1 MKTTNISIAKYNN
14 LSKVELPKDVV
25 NTEGKLLLIN
35 LNGREKVFKHL
46 HITNGPIFAN
56 KLYTIEMLN
65 EYKDLLPSEF
75 VLPDSLISV
84 KTNINGFTM
93 PYIRGLNLSTIL
105 SNPDIPNKE
114 KIGYLKKVGEVLEKL
129 NRIRKKT
136 SLDNVFVNDL
146 HADNI
151 LVDEN
156 KEIKFIDLDSCRI
169 SDNKPF
175 PSKYLSDGG
184 LISHV
189 SSHKYQKFNKKVKVN
204 DGYNYRRG
212 YGFYEANE
220 NTDLYCYVIMIL
232 NFLLGSNVNIMSVN
246 EFYDYIT
253 YLNYI
258 GVDSDLLSAFTRITD
273 NCNNIN
279 PMDELDTLNNVII
292 ARANKHVYNYIKN
305 KK

>member
-65 EYKDLLPSEF
+65 EYEDLLPSEF

-129 NRIRKKT
+129 NHIRKKT

-258 GVDSDLLSAFTRITD
+258 GVDSDLLSAFTKITD

-279 PMDELDTLNNVII
+279 PMNELDTLNNVII

>member
-46 HITNGPIFAN
+46 HITSGPIFAN

-65 EYKDLLPSEF
+65 EYKELLPSEF

-114 KIGYLKKVGEVLEKL
+114 KIEYLKKVGEVLEKL
-129 NRIRKKT
+129 NHIRKKT

-232 NFLLGSNVNIMSVN
+232 NFLLGTNVNIMSVN

-258 GVDSDLLSAFTRITD
+258 GVDSDLLSAFTKITD
-273 NCNNIN
+273 NCNNVN
-279 PMDELDTLNNVII
+279 PMNELDTLNNVII

>member
-35 LNGREKVFKHL
+35 LNGKEKVFKHL

-129 NRIRKKT
+129 NHIRKKT

-279 PMDELDTLNNVII
+279 PMNELDTLNNVII

>member
-129 NRIRKKT
+129 NHIRKKT

-156 KEIKFIDLDSCRI
+156 KGIKFIDLDSCRI

-189 SSHKYQKFNKKVKVN
+189 SSHKYHKFNKKVKVN

-258 GVDSDLLSAFTRITD
+258 GVDSDLLSAFTKITD
-273 NCNNIN
+273 NCNNVN
-279 PMDELDTLNNVII
+279 PMNELDTLNNVII